1 MSENTQSIDRSS
13 LRDINGVVLD
23 PSLPKEE
30 RMKSFVE
37 QIGNPYCYLDDG
49 VVVQIAYAD
58 TQVSLQE
65 RLDTYVCFISAGNLL
80 PKM

>member
-37 QIGNPYCYLDDG
+37 QIGDPYCYLDDG

-65 RLDTYVCFISAGNLL
+65 RLDTYVCFIGAGNLL

>member
-1 MSENTQSIDRSS
+1 MSENTRSIDRSS